1 MVIEVVLGEVGEHGS
16 REAAASHTLL
26 RQGVGT
32 HFHRRQAAAGGGRL
46 GKLPLQEIGKGRGVG
61 GRDAVAR
68 PAVHQRAEQ
77 THRLAS
83 RSGQMLDQM
92 GGGGFAIGA
101 GHTNQGHAPAGMVP
115 VRRCNLTDSTRH
127 RILDHHHRVIS
138 TWRLCSSSFSSNYG
152 SGGTG
157 LKGLSPKRASIHP
170 FAGKSEKQGSR
181 ADAAGIGGDRLQ
193 SRIHQPRRHC
203 DACITQK
210 GMQRL
215 RHPISPLLGGV
226 LRRSERRGQTALQP
240 IQQSL
245 TREPRGNPGKLRPIE
260 REHRHLKVVARLQLL
275 GGAGRI
281 DIDHGQ
287 LDREPQEIELAQAGF
302 QAFAEA
308 ATGTAEEGELLHQ
321 SGTGSQPQG
330 VKGWQRSSRFTVS
343 QPPFHGPCFW
353 MASRP

>member
-1 MVIEVVLGEVGEHGS
+1 MVIEVVLREVGEHRA
-16 REAAASHTLL
+16 REATARHPLL
-26 RQGVGT
+26 RQGMGT
-32 HFHRRQAAAGGGRL
+32 HLHRRQAATGGCGF
-46 GKLPLQEIGKGRGVG
+46 GKLPLQKIGKGRGVG

-77 THRLAS
+77 AHRLAG

-101 GHTNQGHAPAGMVP
+101 GHTNQGHAPAGVIP
-115 VRRCNLTDSTRH
+115 VRRGDLTNPTRH
-127 RILDHHHRVIS
+127 RLLDHHHGVIS
-138 TWRLCSSSFSSNYG
+138 SWRLRSSGFSSNHG
-152 SGGTG
+152 SGGPG
-157 LKGLSPKRASIHP
+157 LKGLGPEAASIHP
-170 FAGKSEKQGSR
+170 FARETEKQSSR
-181 ADAAGIGGDRLQ
+181 ADATGIGGDGLQ
-193 SRIHQPRRHC
+193 PRVHQPRRHC
-203 DACITQK
+203 DACITQQ
-210 GMQRL
+210 GMQHL
-215 RHPISPLLGGV
+215 RHPISPVLGGV
-226 LRRSERRGQTALQP
+226 LSRSERRGQTALQP

-287 LDREPQEIELAQAGF
+287 LDREPQEIEVAQAGF

-308 ATGTAEEGELLHQ
+308 ATGTAVEGELLHQ

-330 VKGWQRSSRFTVS
+330 VKG
-343 QPPFHGPCFW
+343 
-353 MASRP
+353 